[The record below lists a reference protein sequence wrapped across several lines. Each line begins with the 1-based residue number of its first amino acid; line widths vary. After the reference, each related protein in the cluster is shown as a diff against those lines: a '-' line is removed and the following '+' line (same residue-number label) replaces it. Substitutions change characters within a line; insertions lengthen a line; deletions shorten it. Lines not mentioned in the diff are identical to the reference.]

1 MTTPPADVLEAALH
15 TLDRALVY
23 ARNLTLQPTADA
35 ARQTNDLMEAIHA
48 IPGDLTR
55 WAPHSFDTL
64 RLHLA
69 GFQHTRWPGAPD
81 LVRLFDT
88 RLGSLRQ

>member
-15 TLDRALVY
+15 TLDHALVY
-23 ARNLTLQPTADA
+23 TRNFTIQPTADA
-35 ARQTNDLMEAIHA
+35 RQINDLMEAIHA

-69 GFQHTRWPGAPD
+69 CFQHTRWPGAPD
-81 LVRLFDT
+81 LVRLFDS
-88 RLGSLRQ
+88 RLTTLRP

>member
-1 MTTPPADVLEAALH
+1 MTTPPPDILEAALH

-23 ARNLTLQPTADA
+23 ARNLSIQPTADD
-35 ARQTNDLMEAIHA
+35 ARQINDLMEAIHA

-69 GFQHTRWPGAPD
+69 CFQYTRWPGAPD
-81 LVRLFDT
+81 LAHLFDS
-88 RLGSLRQ
+88 RLESLRQ

>member
-1 MTTPPADVLEAALH
+1 MTTAPPDVLDAALH

-23 ARNLTLQPTADA
+23 TRNLTLQPTADA
-35 ARQTNDLMEAIHA
+35 ASQVNDLMEAIHA

-64 RLHLA
+64 RLHLGCFRHA
-69 GFQHTRWPGAPD
+69 HWLGAPD

-88 RLGSLRQ
+88 RLNSLRG

>member
-1 MTTPPADVLEAALH
+1 MTTPPENVLEAALH

-35 ARQTNDLMEAIHA
+35 ARQINGLMDATHA

-64 RLHLA
+64 RLHL
-69 GFQHTRWPGAPD
+69 GCFQHTRWLGAPD

-88 RLGSLRQ
+88 RLQSHRQ